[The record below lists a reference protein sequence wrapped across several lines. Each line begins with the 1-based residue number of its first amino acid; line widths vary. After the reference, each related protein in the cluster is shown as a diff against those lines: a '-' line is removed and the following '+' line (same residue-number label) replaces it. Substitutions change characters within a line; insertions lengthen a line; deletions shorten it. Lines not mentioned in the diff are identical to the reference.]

1 MIDTNM
7 IKQARYMYSDGAN
20 LFQSVDGLT
29 YNSIGSLQSGI
40 TANDMQVIKIYD
52 YYYFIGT
59 LALFKTKDFT
69 NYTSIDISEIAS
81 SDYSKISHLRLF
93 ADANNQYHIS
103 YTATNSDNTSAIYV
117 ADFNIAN
124 DTIANAY
131 QEVTVSDSYT
141 DAHIICLNNK
151 YFMFL
156 EDNRI
161 FVSDNYLNNYTEL
174 ATNIN
179 NGTNS
184 YTEPFCLVAGD
195 YLYLYAVKNNT
206 DLVYRVARKVNP
218 IIWSN
223 EAKIVGLSKV
233 GGFWFNDALYSTLPE
248 TPSLE
253 DTFDP
258 VVIVKALHVNQ
269 KAILSCL
276 LWDTFQVQ
284 WSQNSTYQLQLTAY
298 DDRSISY
305 ALLQSETSI
314 FFNDQEY
321 IIKTC
326 EPDYSAGVNTKQITA
341 THVYNEIQYVRQY
354 STRTGTLTYSVAD
367 VLAFYLDNNSNNI
380 GFTYQVYGDF
390 AKQQITDLGN
400 NSGKDMLSQI
410 LSTWTNA
417 IIFPDNRQ
425 INVYTPDAF
434 SKNFGRRIDYLNNTQ
449 EVKMTMDSTSITNK
463 VYCIGKTKEN
473 STDNSTTEYYFQP
486 FFVSDQ
492 NSINNWGLH
501 PMDDINDERFT
512 DANSMKTYAQ
522 GQLKT
527 EPALSV
533 EVTYKTNE
541 VPLAGETRHIKVN
554 DDYETDVTVIGFTWY
569 PFSGANQTVLEFDNL
584 PASILN
590 TQALINNR
598 IRDVE
603 LIAQKALNQATTATV
618 NYISDADPNNN
629 NTVRVGDLW
638 TRKLEGGDT

>member
-1 MIDTNM
+1 MTVLDDLTINKYTYVGLNTVTNSTVLATSNDAINFVEKETIASLSSLRDISIINIQDTYYISGTLGIYKTTDFINFT
-7 IKQARYMYSDGAN
+7 SLDVSS
-20 LFQSVDGLT
+20 FD
-29 YNSIGSLQSGI
+29 NSAKSLQI
-40 TANDMQVIKIYD
+40 FQDVNLDYHVIYS
-52 YYYFIGT
+52 
-59 LALFKTKDFT
+59 L
-69 NYTSIDISEIAS
+69 NS
-81 SDYSKISHLRLF
+81 S
-93 ADANNQYHIS
+93 
-103 YTATNSDNTSAIYV
+103 IYV
-117 ADFNIAN
+117 ADFDSQS
-124 DTIANAY
+124 DTISNLG
-131 QEVTVSDSYT
+131 QSVNINNET
-141 DAHIICLNNK
+141 DLNPAIYYFNDK
-151 YFMFL
+151 YFIFL
-156 EDNRI
+156 DSSRI
-161 FVSDNYLNNYTEL
+161 FVSDNYLGAYTEV
-174 ATNIN
+174 ATNIV
-179 NGTNS
+179 NS
-184 YTEPFCLVAGD
+184 SARTSPKLAIAGD
-195 YLYLYAVKNNT
+195 YLYLYQLNNT
-206 DLVYRVARKVNP
+206 TMTYRVAKKTNP

-223 EAKIVGLSKV
+223 EGTVSADSTISSGCFIYNANSYV
-233 GGFWFNDALYSTLPE
+233 NYPDYSNTI
-248 TPSLE
+248 E

-258 VVIVKALHVNQ
+258 VVIVKALHVDQ

-284 WSQNSTYQLQLTAY
+284 WSQNSAYQIQFTAY
-298 DDRSISY
+298 DDKSVSY

-326 EPDYSAGVNTKQITA
+326 EPDFNAGVNTKQITA

-354 STRTGTLTYSVAD
+354 STKTGTLTYSVAD
-367 VLAFYLDNNSNNI
+367 VLAFYLDNNPNNI
-380 GFTYQVYGDF
+380 GFTYRVFGEF
-390 AKQQITDLGN
+390 TKQQITDLGN

-473 STDNSTTEYYFQP
+473 STDNATTEYYFQP

-492 NSINNWGLH
+492 SSISSWGLH
-501 PMDDINDERFT
+501 PADDINDERFT
-512 DANSMKTYAQ
+512 DASSMKTYAQ

-618 NYISDADPNNN
+618 NYISDTDPNSN